1 MNINGRQIE
10 ILLVED
16 SPGDIRLTQ
25 EALADAKI
33 HNRMSVVND
42 GIQALEFLCNE
53 GDNPDAPRPDLILMD
68 LNMPRMDGRECLEKI
83 KADEK
88 LKSIPVVILTTSEAE
103 RDIAQSYQLQ
113 ANCYIS
119 KPVDLDQ
126 FIEVVAAIEQF
137 WFSIVKL
144 PPRAA

>member
-42 GIQALEFLCNE
+42 GIQALEFLRNE

-68 LNMPRMDGRECLEKI
+68 LNMPRMDGRECLEQI

>member
-42 GIQALEFLCNE
+42 GIQALEFLRNE